1 MSKSQLAC
9 TYASLILND
18 DEMAISVSHSLIH
31 CNQLSL
37 SLLTQADNIK
47 ALVTAAGIEIE
58 PYWPGLFAK
67 ALDGKDINDLLTTI
81 SSGGCGGG
89 AAAAGGAEGGAEAAV
104 EEKKKSSSSSDDGGG
119 GGAMFDEDY

>member
-18 DEMAISVSHSLIH
+18 DEMAIS
-31 CNQLSL
+31 
-37 SLLTQADNIK
+37 ADNIK

-67 ALDGKDINDLLTTI
+67 ALDGKDMNDLLTTV
-81 SSGGCGGG
+81 SCGGGGGG
-89 AAAAGGAEGGAEAAV
+89 AAAAGGAEGGAEAGSRG
-104 EEKKKSSSSSDDGGG
+104 EEEVILFIRRRRRRRRYVRRG
-119 GGAMFDEDY
+119 